1 MNFNCNDCSF
11 NSSSNGLLAPSIT
24 VSIIDDFAGLSYGK
38 YCKYECAKNDLNKYF
53 ENPKD
58 VEIVETV
65 KAHPDFPK
73 AAEDLITQM
82 LNEVELDEIKS
93 LDEKVIWTQTFLDQM
108 NHKPI
113 EENEK
118 YLLAPAYLSTR
129 SEELNAIWND
139 DSIDNKMRCRILA
152 YWLSSH
158 DKTKNLNVSSPEDII
173 FPNDILNGATVV
185 KSGTTPIV
193 VTKMGVNEFLIQS
206 PKSDAELGDV
216 SSRMVLKSE
225 VKFY

>member
-11 NSSSNGLLAPSIT
+11 NSASNGLLAPSI
-24 VSIIDDFAGLSYGK
+24 VISIIDDFAGLSYGK

-65 KAHPDFPK
+65 EAHPDFLK
-73 AAEDLITQM
+73 AAEGLISQIKGD
-82 LNEVELDEIKS
+82 VELFDPKVTWTQIFLDKMNSKPLEEDEIYLIS
-93 LDEKVIWTQTFLDQM
+93 PAFLS
-108 NHKPI
+108 
-113 EENEK
+113 
-118 YLLAPAYLSTR
+118 AR

-139 DSIDNKMRCRILA
+139 DSIDSKMRCRIFA

-158 DKTKNLNVSSPEDII
+158 DETKNLNVSNPEDII
-173 FPNDILNGATVV
+173 FPNDILNGAAVF

-193 VTKMGVNEFLIQS
+193 VTKAGVNEFLIQS
-206 PKSDAELGDV
+206 PKSDTELGDV
-216 SSRMVLKSE
+216 SSRMILKSE